1 MRKATAV
8 LAGFMLA
15 CGSDRQT
22 PLEPAIGARSTN
34 QAETPAPASWRLV
47 LTASGGLDLSAF
59 PSEGSGHVVLD
70 TQRYLRGHDTLT
82 TVTWSQCYGSPDP
95 GCARVGVFPQP
106 PIVDT
111 IPSSAFVGDTLK
123 ARLTITNV
131 DVTWT
136 RHPSVSCQAGG
147 VDCFVFH
154 GATVQGTVFGWLAS
168 AAGPEDAFLGA
179 GSKAGKRCVL
189 GHTCPPTE

>member
-59 PSEGSGHVVLD
+59 PNEGSGHVVLD
-70 TQRYLRGHDTLT
+70 TQRSCVGT
-82 TVTWSQCYGSPDP
+82 T
-95 GCARVGVFPQP
+95 R
-106 PIVDT
+106 
-111 IPSSAFVGDTLK
+111 
-123 ARLTITNV
+123 
-131 DVTWT
+131 
-136 RHPSVSCQAGG
+136 
-147 VDCFVFH
+147 
-154 GATVQGTVFGWLAS
+154 
-168 AAGPEDAFLGA
+168 
-179 GSKAGKRCVL
+179 
-189 GHTCPPTE
+189 